1 MMRKPFNFFVLVLCL
16 LIIVSLSGC
25 ALMAIPA
32 TIIGESFKIIGQV
45 LKIVSKMPMPPP
57 GVF

>member
-1 MMRKPFNFFVLVLCL
+1 MKRFNFVVLILCMF
-16 LIIVSLSGC
+16 IMVSLSGC
-25 ALMAIPA
+25 ALLAIPA

-45 LKIVSKMPMPPP
+45 LKIASRMPMPPP

>member
-1 MMRKPFNFFVLVLCL
+1 MKRFNYVVLILCAIVMM
-16 LIIVSLSGC
+16 SLSGC
-25 ALMAIPA
+25 ALLAVPA

-45 LKIVSKMPMPPP
+45 LQIVSKMPKPPP

>member
-1 MMRKPFNFFVLVLCL
+1 MKPKPFTIAILVVGAVLML
-16 LIIVSLSGC
+16 SLSGC
-25 ALMAIPA
+25 ALLAIPA
-32 TIIGESFKIIGQV
+32 TIIGESFKIIGTV

>member
-1 MMRKPFNFFVLVLCL
+1 MKPFNILLLVVGVVFIL
-16 LIIVSLSGC
+16 SLSGC
-25 ALMAIPA
+25 ALLALPA